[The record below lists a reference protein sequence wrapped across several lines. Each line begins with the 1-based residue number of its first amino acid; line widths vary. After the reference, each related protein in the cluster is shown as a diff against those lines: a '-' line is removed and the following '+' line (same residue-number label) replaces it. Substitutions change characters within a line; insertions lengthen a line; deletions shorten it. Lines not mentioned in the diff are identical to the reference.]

1 MTVSEVIQKEHFDV
15 AIQKVLIGN
24 SITSLKTIQR
34 INFLEIFEKINGV
47 EDVLKQDPSNVYQNM
62 DWKTKEYYRN
72 KIKEISE
79 KTKISEIYIARKILE
94 IAKKEKVKRRRL
106 GII

>member
-47 EDVLKQDPSNVYQNM
+47 EDELMYIKIWIGKQ
-62 DWKTKEYYRN
+62 RN
-72 KIKEISE
+72 IIEIK
-79 KTKISEIYIARKILE
+79 
-94 IAKKEKVKRRRL
+94 
-106 GII
+106 